1 MTKVTIEDWGTMPGG
16 EAVQLFT
23 LKSGSAEARIATYG
37 ATLVSVRTA
46 DRNGRIAD
54 VVLGYD
60 MLDGYL
66 ADTKTFMGG
75 IVGRYG
81 NRIANGRFS
90 IDGNTYQL
98 SQNDHGNT
106 LHGGTVGFH
115 QHLWSGRVVP
125 NGVELTL
132 VSVDGD
138 MGFPGTLTAT
148 VTYTLTDSTLR
159 IDYAATTDK
168 ATVVTLTGHAYFNLN
183 GDDEG
188 SILDHKLLLHADR
201 YTPVNDKLI
210 PSGELAPVQGTPFDF
225 RKATPI
231 GSHVDDDHV
240 QLKLAHG
247 YDHNWVVNETPAEL
261 KPAAILHSPASG
273 RTLMVTTTEPG
284 IQFYSGNFLDG
295 SYTGRHGKKYSSRT
309 GLCLETQH
317 FPDSPNQ
324 PHFPTTTLR
333 PGETLRSATTF
344 TFGLGA

>member
-1 MTKVTIEDWGTMPGG
+1 MTKVTVEDWGRMPGG
-16 EAVQLFT
+16 ESVQLYT
-23 LKSGSAEARIATYG
+23 LKSGAAEARIATYG
-37 ATLVSVRTA
+37 ATLVSMRAA

-60 MLDGYL
+60 TLAGYL

-81 NRIANGRFS
+81 NRIANGRFTLEGKS
-90 IDGNTYQL
+90 YQL
-98 SQNDHGNT
+98 SQNDNGNT

-115 QHLWSGRVVP
+115 RYLWSGRSVP

-132 VSVDGD
+132 VSADGD

-159 IDYAATTDK
+159 IDYAAITDK

-188 SILDHKLLLHADR
+188 NILDHELLLHADR

-210 PSGELAPVQGTPFDF
+210 PTGELAPVQGTPFDF
-225 RKATPI
+225 RKASPI
-231 GSHVDDDHV
+231 GAHVDDDFE
-240 QLKLAHG
+240 QLTLAHG
-247 YDHNWVVNETPAEL
+247 YDHNWVIIESNEDL

-273 RTLMVTTTEPG
+273 RTLMMITTEPG

-295 SYTGRHGKKYSSRT
+295 SFTGRHGKKYST
-309 GLCLETQH
+309 HIGLCLETQH

-324 PHFPTTTLR
+324 PRFPTTTLR
-333 PGETLRSATTF
+333 PGETLHSATVF
-344 TFGLGA
+344 TFSVRE